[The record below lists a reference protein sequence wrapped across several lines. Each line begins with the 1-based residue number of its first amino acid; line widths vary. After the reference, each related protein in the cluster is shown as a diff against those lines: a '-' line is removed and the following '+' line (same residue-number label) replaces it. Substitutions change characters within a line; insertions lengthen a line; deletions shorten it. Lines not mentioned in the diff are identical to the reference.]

1 MPNEGA
7 FANIYIYV
15 CVCVCVCLYIFGE
28 EMQQKKYRQCE
39 KSGSYQHLN
48 KMDILGNGNGN
59 VNKVM
64 I

>member
-7 FANIYIYV
+7 FANIYIYI
-15 CVCVCVCLYIFGE
+15 YIGE